1 MELYEILPQW
11 LTAVGTLL
19 AVAIALFLK
28 PIRDRVNRP
37 KIEISCKDN
46 NQCKVEIK
54 SGTESSDSSS
64 EIRIRVKLENKGNYI
79 ANHAALFVDTIY
91 KKRDKE
97 ESFVKSEFT
106 PKQIK
111 DFRNTK
117 PSSIAPHL
125 QYYFDVA
132 SIHQFD
138 SMATEDQQGKK
149 KQFYKLYLLG
159 EGDNMELGR
168 GTFIVPLKFYSSRIN
183 VKIAYLKLFWD
194 SDDYS
199 TNKQVFDFRMIS
211 DKDFKK
217 LNIVE

>member
-1 MELYEILPQW
+1 MEWYEIVPQW
-11 LTAVGTLL
+11 VTAIGTIL
-19 AVAIALFLK
+19 AVVVALFQKLFK
-28 PIRDRVNRP
+28 DWYNRP
-37 KIEISCKDN
+37 IIEITCKDN
-46 NQCKVEIK
+46 NQCKVEIN

-79 ANHAALFVDTIY
+79 ANHAAMFVDTIY
-91 KKRDKE
+91 KKREKE
-97 ESFVKSEFT
+97 ETYVKNEFT

-132 SIHQFD
+132 SVHQYD
-138 SMATEDQQGKK
+138 SMATEDQHGKQ

-159 EGDNMELGR
+159 EGDNIELGK
-168 GTFIVPLKFYSSRIN
+168 GSFIIPLKFYSSRIS

-194 SDDYS
+194 SDNYT
-199 TNKQVFDFRMIS
+199 TNKQNFDFGIITENE
-211 DKDFKK
+211 FKK
-217 LNIVE
+217 IKIVE

>member
-1 MELYEILPQW
+1 MEWYEIAPQW
-11 LTAVGTLL
+11 ITAIGTAA
-19 AVAIALFLK
+19 AVIIALFQKSL
-28 PIRDRVNRP
+28 RDWFNRP
-37 KIEISCKDN
+37 KIEITCKDN
-46 NQCKVEIK
+46 NQCKVEIQ
-54 SGTESSDSSS
+54 SGTESSDSSR

-79 ANHAALFVDTIY
+79 ANHAAMFVDTIY
-91 KKRDKE
+91 QKREKE
-97 ESFVKSEFT
+97 GSFVKSEFT
-106 PKQIK
+106 PKQLK

-159 EGDNMELGR
+159 EGENLELGR

-199 TNKQVFDFRMIS
+199 TKKQVFDFGIIS
-211 DKDFKK
+211 DADFRDLK
-217 LNIVE
+217 IVE

>member
-1 MELYEILPQW
+1 MQWYEIVPQW
-11 LTAVGTLL
+11 LTAIGTVF
-19 AVAIALFLK
+19 AVVVALFQK
-28 PIRDRVNRP
+28 RFRDWYNRP
-37 KIEISCKDN
+37 KIEISCKYN
-46 NQCKVEIK
+46 NQCMVEVN
-54 SGTESSDSSS
+54 SGTESSDAGS

-79 ANHAALFVDTIY
+79 ANHAAMFIDTVY

-97 ESFVKSEFT
+97 ESYVKSEFT

-132 SIHQFD
+132 SIHQYD
-138 SMATEDQQGKK
+138 SMATEDEQGKQ

-159 EGDNMELGR
+159 EGDNLELGK
-168 GTFIVPLKFYSSRIN
+168 GSFIIPLKFYSSRIN

-194 SDDYS
+194 SDDYTTS
-199 TNKQVFDFRMIS
+199 KENFDFGVIS
-211 DKDFKK
+211 EDDFNKIK
-217 LNIVE
+217 VVE